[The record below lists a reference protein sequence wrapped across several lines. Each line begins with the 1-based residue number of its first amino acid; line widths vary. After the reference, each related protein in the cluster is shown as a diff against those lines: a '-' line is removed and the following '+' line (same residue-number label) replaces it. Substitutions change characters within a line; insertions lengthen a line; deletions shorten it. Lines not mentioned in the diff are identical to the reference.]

1 MAQSEGQKVMVRQLT
16 ANEIRDISRTNTTPI
31 PIARSMRQINQIVA
45 TSMPAGKV
53 VPISAFP
60 LLREDTLRN
69 SMLHCKVDLMETA
82 EVIKNGIQCRFQ
94 VWFVPFLAFE
104 RFDGGRDEFDRSY
117 MKKANANG
125 GTVTPFFNTMVAG
138 PVGSIPIHKYMGFHA
153 APTDVINTCYIE
165 AYNLI
170 WNFRARNR
178 SETLYQAYKLNT
190 LTSTALQPAFWQHQ
204 QYKYVVPD
212 WDDAAMEG
220 SVDLSFTNSRAWV
233 SGVGFESADPVF
245 QSTAVKTVGGNA
257 NAVAKLAA
265 RSDNTSGRRIAV
277 DVLGSGA
284 AAYPNVYADLAT
296 AGVKISLANI
306 ELAKRTQWFA
316 EMKAQFEG
324 LPDAHVIDLLMQGV
338 SVSDQMW
345 KQPIKIADKT
355 EVFGIEKRW
364 ATDGA
369 NLTDA
374 VVNGSAMCDLDIVLP
389 RTPTGGIVM
398 VTAEILPEQLFERA
412 RDPMMFTVDPERLP
426 NALRD
431 DLDPQKVE
439 RMSNGEIDTSH
450 ATPDGLFGYRPLNW
464 MWQASNTRIGG
475 KFAKF
480 APSTAFNEERMH
492 FWTPETVNPSLGA
505 DFMIAN
511 TFNTLPFVVTNQDVG
526 EVELQGTAVIEGN
539 TQFGERL
546 LENDNAYNEVLA
558 RVDQTRI
565 TKGA

>member
-1 MAQSEGQKVMVRQLT
+1 MARQLT

-31 PIARSMRQINQIVA
+31 DIPRSVRQINQIVA
-45 TSMPAGKV
+45 TSMPAGKM
-53 VPISAFP
+53 VPITAFP

-94 VWFVPFLAFE
+94 AWFVPFLAFE

-117 MKKANANG
+117 MKQANANG

-138 PVGSIPIHKYMGFHA
+138 AVGSIPIHKYLGFHA
-153 APTDVINTCYIE
+153 APTDTINTAYIE

-178 SETLYQAYKLNT
+178 SESLYQLTKRNT
-190 LTSTALQPAFWQHQ
+190 LTSTALAPAFWQHQ

-220 SVDLSFTNSRAWV
+220 SVDLSFT
-233 SGVGFESADPVF
+233 SAK
-245 QSTAVKTVGGNA
+245 STVKIT
-257 NAVAKLAA
+257 
-265 RSDNTSGRRIAV
+265 DGRTPNIDAGRIAV
-277 DVLGSGA
+277 ATNIINTGGL
-284 AAYPNVYADLAT
+284 YADLAT
-296 AGVKISLANI
+296 AGVKITLANI
-306 ELAKRTQWFA
+306 GLAKRTQWYA
-316 EMKAQFEG
+316 ELKAQFEG
-324 LPDAHVIDLLMQGV
+324 LPDNHIIDLLMQGV

-389 RTPTGGIVM
+389 RCPTGGIVM
-398 VTAEILPEQLFERA
+398 ITAEILPEQLFERA
-412 RDPMMFTVDPERLP
+412 RDPLLFMTDPDKLP
-426 NALRD
+426 NAMRD

-450 ATPDGLFGYRPLNW
+450 ATPNGLFGYRPMNW
-464 MWQASNTRIGG
+464 MWQSSNTRIGG
-475 KFAKF
+475 KWFKP
-480 APSTAFNEERMH
+480 APDNTFNEERQH
-492 FWTPETVNPSLGA
+492 FWVVENANPSLGI
-505 DFMIAN
+505 DHMIAN

-526 EVELQGTAVIEGN
+526 EVEVQGTALIEGN
-539 TQFGERL
+539 TQFGTRL
-546 LENDNAYNEVLA
+546 LENDNAYVEVMA
-558 RVDQTRI
+558 KVDQTRI
-565 TKGA
+565 NKGV

>member
-1 MAQSEGQKVMVRQLT
+1 MVRQLS

-31 PIARSMRQINQIVA
+31 SIPRSIRQINQVVA
-45 TSMPAGKV
+45 TSMPAGKM
-53 VPISAFP
+53 VPICAFS

-82 EVIKNGIQCRFQ
+82 EVVKNGIQCRFQ
-94 VWFVPFLAFE
+94 VWFVPFLAFD
-104 RFDGGRDEFDRSY
+104 RFNGSMDQFNRSY
-117 MKKANANG
+117 MKQPLSPGEA
-125 GTVTPFFNTMVAG
+125 VTPFFPTTAAEA
-138 PVGSIPIHKYMGFHA
+138 VGTWAVHKYLGLHA
-153 APTDVINTCYIE
+153 KPGDTINYAYVE
-165 AYNLI
+165 AYNEI

-178 SETLYQAYKLNT
+178 SETLWTLKKRDWWNT
-190 LTSTALQPAFWQHQ
+190 SLAPAFWQHQ

-220 SVDLSFTNSRAWV
+220 SVDLTFTNPKI
-233 SGVGFESADPVF
+233 PV
-245 QSTAVKTVGGNA
+245 QGIGPLLNG
-257 NAVAKLAA
+257 AVAPAA
-265 RSDNTSGRRIAV
+265 GGANTMRQSGTPNSDASSPMYSSNVAGTPFLIKATSAAAGAGV
-277 DVLGSGA
+277 DVFANMAG
-284 AAYPNVYADLAT
+284 

-306 ELAKRTQWFA
+306 ELAKRTQWYA
-316 EMKAQFEG
+316 ELKAQFEG
-324 LPDAHVIDLLMQGV
+324 LPDSWIVDLLMQGV
-338 SVSDQMW
+338 SVPDQMW

-374 VVNGSAMCDLDIVLP
+374 VVNGAAMCDLDIVLP
-389 RTPTGGIVM
+389 RCPTGGIVM

-412 RDPMMFTVDPERLP
+412 RDPLLYISDPEQLP

-450 ATPDGLFGYRPLNW
+450 ATPGGLFGYRPLNW
-464 MWQASNTRIGG
+464 KWQASNTRIGG
-475 KFAKF
+475 KWFKP
-480 APSTAFNEERMH
+480 APDNTFNEERQH
-492 FWTPETVNPSLGA
+492 FWVVEQANPSLGP
-505 DFMIAN
+505 DFMIAE

-526 EVELQGTAVIEGN
+526 EVELQGTAIIEGN

-546 LENDNAYNEVLA
+546 LENDNAYTEVLA
-558 RVDQTRI
+558 KVEQTRI
-565 TKGA
+565 TKGV

>member
-1 MAQSEGQKVMVRQLT
+1 MARQLT

-31 PIARSMRQINQIVA
+31 SIPRSVRQINQIVA
-45 TSMPAGKV
+45 TSMPAGKM
-53 VPISAFP
+53 VPITAFP

-94 VWFVPFLAFE
+94 AWFVPFLAFE

-117 MKKANANG
+117 MKQASANG
-125 GTVTPFFNTMVAG
+125 GTVTPFFNTMTAG
-138 PVGSIPIHKYMGFHA
+138 AVGSIPIHKYLGFHA
-153 APTDVINTCYIE
+153 APTDIINTAFIE

-178 SETLYQAYKLNT
+178 SESLYQLTKRNT
-190 LTSTALQPAFWQHQ
+190 LTSTSLAPAFWQHQ

-220 SVDLSFTNSRAWV
+220 SVDLSFTNAKAFV
-233 SGVGFESADPVF
+233 SGLGQKGAQTLANGTGYK
-245 QSTAVKTVGGNA
+245 QSDGTTQTYAKYTQLHNAPTDNYAAMRLKDGAGG
-257 NAVAKLAA
+257 VAFP
-265 RSDNTSGRRIAV
+265 D
-277 DVLGSGA
+277 
-284 AAYPNVYADLAT
+284 VYADLAT
-296 AGVKISLANI
+296 AGIKISLANI
-306 ELAKRTQWFA
+306 ELAKQTQWYA
-316 EMKAQFEG
+316 NLKAQFEG
-324 LPDAHVIDLLMQGV
+324 LPDSWIVDMLMQGI

-389 RTPTGGIVM
+389 RCPTGGIVM
-398 VTAEILPEQLFERA
+398 VVAEILPEQLFERA
-412 RDPMMFTVDPERLP
+412 RDPLLFTTDPTTLP

-439 RMSNGEIDTSH
+439 RMANGEIDTSH
-450 ATPDGLFGYRPLNW
+450 ATPNGLFGYRPMNW
-464 MWQASNTRIGG
+464 AWQASNTRIGG
-475 KFAKF
+475 KWFKP
-480 APSTAFNEERMH
+480 APDNTFNEERQH
-492 FWTPETVNPSLGA
+492 FWVVENANPSLGI
-505 DFMIAN
+505 DHMIAN

-526 EVELQGTAVIEGN
+526 EVELQGTAIIEGN

-546 LENDNAYNEVLA
+546 LENDNAYIEVMA
-558 RVDQTRI
+558 KVDQTRL

>member
-1 MAQSEGQKVMVRQLT
+1 MVRQLT

-31 PIARSMRQINQIVA
+31 SIPRTMRQINQVVA

-53 VPISAFP
+53 VPIAAFP

-69 SMLHCKVDLMETA
+69 SMLHAKVDLMETA

-94 VWFVPFLAFE
+94 VWFVPFLAFD
-104 RFDGGRDEFDRSY
+104 RFNGGRDEFDRAY
-117 MKKANANG
+117 MKQPIADGVA
-125 GTVTPFFNTMVAG
+125 VTPFFNTAVAG
-138 PVGSIPIHKYMGFHA
+138 AVGSNPILKYMGLHLA
-153 APTDVINTCYIE
+153 AGTTYNTSYEE

-178 SETLYQAYKLNT
+178 SETLWNLEKVV
-190 LTSTALQPAFWQHQ
+190 STTNKALLPAFWQHQ

-220 SVDLSFTNSRAWV
+220 SVDLSFT
-233 SGVGFESADPVF
+233 SGQIPVKGLGFGASTGSPTGIYTGSIRETGGTISPEGLLLRSA
-245 QSTAVKTVGGNA
+245 QEELRYSIT
-257 NAVAKLAA
+257 
-265 RSDNTSGRRIAV
+265 
-277 DVLGSGA
+277 GA
-284 AAYPNVYADLAT
+284 AGARFPNIYADLAT
-296 AGVKISLANI
+296 SGVKISLANI
-306 ELAKRTQWFA
+306 ELAKRTQWYA
-316 EMKAQFEG
+316 DLKAQFEG
-324 LPDAHVIDLLMQGV
+324 LPDTWIIDLLMQGV

-355 EVFGIEKRW
+355 EIFGIEKRW

-389 RTPTGGIVM
+389 RCPTGGIVM
-398 VTAEILPEQLFERA
+398 ITAEILPEQLFERA
-412 RDPMMFTVDPERLP
+412 ADPLMFVTDPDKLP

-439 RMSNGEIDTSH
+439 RMANYEVDVSH
-450 ATPDGLFGYRPLNW
+450 ATPNGLFGYRPMNW
-464 MWQASNTRIGG
+464 MWQASNVRIGG
-475 KFAKF
+475 KFFKA
-480 APSTAFNEERMH
+480 APSNTHNEERQH
-492 FWTPETVNPSLGA
+492 FWTPETANPTLGP
-505 DFMIAN
+505 DFMIAK

-526 EVELQGTAVIEGN
+526 EVELQGTAIIEGN

-546 LENDNAYNEVLA
+546 LENDNAYTEVMA
-558 RVDQTRI
+558 KVDQTRI
-565 TKGA
+565 AKGA